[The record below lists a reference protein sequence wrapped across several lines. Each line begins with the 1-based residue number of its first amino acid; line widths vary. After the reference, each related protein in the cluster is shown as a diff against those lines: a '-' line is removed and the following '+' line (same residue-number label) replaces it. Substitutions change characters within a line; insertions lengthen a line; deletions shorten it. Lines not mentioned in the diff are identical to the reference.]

1 MIIVIAGVFNSDA
14 TMTNPKNTSKS
25 HKRLHFYFFFVKK
38 IDLEEMLYIQYL
50 NDTQLNGLVVIK
62 AMNNKDLDGNVLPLE
77 HR

>member
-1 MIIVIAGVFNSDA
+1 
-14 TMTNPKNTSKS
+14 
-25 HKRLHFYFFFVKK
+25 
-38 IDLEEMLYIQYL
+38 MLYIQYL